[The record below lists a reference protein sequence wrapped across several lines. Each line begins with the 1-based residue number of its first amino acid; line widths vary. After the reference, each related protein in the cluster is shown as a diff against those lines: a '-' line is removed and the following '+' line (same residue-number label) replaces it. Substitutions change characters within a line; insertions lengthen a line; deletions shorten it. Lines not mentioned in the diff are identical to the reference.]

1 MKNIIKSIVY
11 EMLHSKMVIRLY
23 VLFML
28 LQALVV
34 ILNAEVSPVSGV
46 KETSMVLSDGGVLT
60 YEFPIFI
67 LTLIVGVICGEDYRD
82 KVANYEVLSGHSRK
96 SIYLARSLFAIF
108 SAAALCLILSFIPL
122 IAGNLYMGWGSTLK
136 LGDVVARYLLLF
148 FPYLRLAAFLAMI
161 TFLIKNQYIMMALGF
176 LIMFGSTLLSDLLG
190 ASNYYVS
197 IYIPPPRL
205 HPRRHSRQ
213 GRRCQQFVPAVPSAT
228 GPKGQVWSFVF
239 SFFTFCDLFQLFNF
253 LQKSS
258 TQLAPSEASA
268 SGLRPKPPLM
278 TAGRSFSERSFEMS
292 NTESS
297 AST

>member
-197 IYIPPPRL
+197 IYNFKMLTEYKSWSIYNIDPVRGL
-205 HPRRHSRQ
+205 IDYHAYDSSLTS
-213 GRRCQQFVPAVPSAT
+213 GMVIGTIAVS
-228 GPKGQVWSFVF
+228 
-239 SFFTFCDLFQLFNF
+239 
-253 LQKSS
+253 
-258 TQLAPSEASA
+258 LA
-268 SGLRPKPPLM
+268 M
-278 TAGRSFSERSFEMS
+278 TAFYLIMGYALFRRDELS
-292 NTESS
+292 
-297 AST
+297 